1 MEVARVSG
9 ERLARAR
16 QEAGLTQS
24 ELARELGLSSG
35 TRVSL
40 WERGAEQPRPRFIP
54 ELARLLGVAP
64 LDLLVGDP
72 DEPII
77 SALRLAAGLTRDEV
91 WERAQIAKMTYHR
104 IDRGVG
110 YERRGRGGSDARADA
125 FSDQRLS
132 QPAAGAVRQCAQSSV
147 LDAADRRQDPQSTG
161 AMVLTL
167 VDPLELRIIEN
178 IRLLTAADVDLL
190 NVVVGQDLGDC

>member
-24 ELARELGLSSG
+24 ELAHELGLSSG
-35 TRVSL
+35 TRISL

-72 DEPII
+72 DEPTI

-110 YERRGRGGSDARADA
+110 VRAPDPSVVRALSKIFRRSESDTLAAVERAR
-125 FSDQRLS
+125 
-132 QPAAGAVRQCAQSSV
+132 
-147 LDAADRRQDPQSTG
+147 
-161 AMVLTL
+161 
-167 VDPLELRIIEN
+167 
-178 IRLLTAADVDLL
+178 L
-190 NVVVGQDLGDC
+190 NA